1 VATRRCYLEVVS
13 LRTSMKFCRPFVC
26 VIVALFAF
34 RLCAVDTYEQELSSA
49 LANRILILR
58 NYYTDAQLT
67 FDSNGQPVSKTTRG
81 FGPSDG
87 RIYVQRVQLEPGK
100 LTLSGT
106 CPLDVFEPR
115 SQEWQVAPTATTV
128 SIEMLLPAGE
138 AVKAGVPHVI
148 NTVFL
153 KKSEVAEVE
162 CTAAEQQEFIQEWQD
177 HLNHPNPKKAPKL
190 PDATALG
197 DLHPFCLPGGDRVY
211 RVGRGITA
219 PRAKYAPDPKYSDGA
234 RNARLQGTTVLLA
247 IVTPE
252 GKPTAISIQ
261 RSLGVGLTDKLRPF
275 GYQLDQRAVEAVSQW
290 KFDPATFQ
298 GKPIAV
304 VINVEVNFRLY

>member
-1 VATRRCYLEVVS
+1 MK
-13 LRTSMKFCRPFVC
+13 LRWPYVC
-26 VIVALFAF
+26 VLLTLFAF
-34 RLCAVDTYEQELSSA
+34 RLRAADTYEQELSSA
-49 LANRILILR
+49 LTNRVLILR
-58 NYYTDAQLT
+58 NYYTDAQLA
-67 FDSNGQPVSKTTRG
+67 FDSNGQPVSKTTHG

-106 CPLDVFEPR
+106 RPLDVYEPR
-115 SQEWQVAPTATTV
+115 SQEWQVAPTATKV
-128 SIEMLLPAGE
+128 SIEVLLPAGE
-138 AVKAGVPHVI
+138 AANAAVPHVI

-190 PDATALG
+190 PDATSLG
-197 DLHPFCLPGGDRVY
+197 DLHPFCLPGGDRVH

-219 PRAKYAPDPKYSDGA
+219 PRAKYAPDPKYTDAA
-234 RNARLQGTTVLLA
+234 RSAGLQGTSVLLA

-261 RSLGVGLTDKLRPF
+261 RSLSAGLTDKLRPF

-290 KFDPATFQ
+290 KFEPATFQ
-298 GKPIAV
+298 GKPVAV